1 MTEQYKEPSL
11 LDSLTPI
18 TFLIG
23 LLFTSVYFFGADSS
37 YGGNQIAL
45 LFCSGIATIIG
56 VKNGIPW
63 HVIEKGIVK
72 GISMAMGAILILLV
86 VGGLIGTWI
95 QAGIVPTMIYYGLM
109 LLSPDWF
116 YVASCLICAVIA
128 ISIGSSWTVAGTI
141 GIGLIGIASGLGSS
155 IEITA
160 GAIISGAYFGDKM
173 SPLSDTT
180 NLAPAVTG
188 TDLFS
193 HIRHM
198 MWTTVPSLC
207 IALIIFTIIGLNSEV
222 SGDADAMG
230 KTLIL
235 LQEQFYIHWI
245 LLAPLVFVLFMA
257 MKKVPAL
264 VTIFLGALVGGLVGA
279 IFQSENIIAKS
290 TNLS

>member
-86 VGGLIGTWI
+86 VWG
-95 QAGIVPTMIYYGLM
+95 
-109 LLSPDWF
+109 
-116 YVASCLICAVIA
+116 LICAVIA

-141 GIGLIGIASGLGSS
+141 GIGLIGIASGLGLS

-257 MKKVPAL
+257 LEPSVP
-264 VTIFLGALVGGLVGA
+264 
-279 IFQSENIIAKS
+279 
-290 TNLS
+290 LS